1 MPNEPCLWGEDDD
14 GMWETSCGHA
24 FEFNDGDPAD
34 NAFLFCPFCGKQ
46 LKQLVYEEEPD
57 EEEPEE

>member
-1 MPNEPCLWGEDDD
+1 MPNEPCLWGQDED
-14 GMWETSCGHA
+14 GMWETSCGRA

-46 LKQLVYEEEPD
+46 LKTMVYEEEQEF
-57 EEEPEE
+57 EE